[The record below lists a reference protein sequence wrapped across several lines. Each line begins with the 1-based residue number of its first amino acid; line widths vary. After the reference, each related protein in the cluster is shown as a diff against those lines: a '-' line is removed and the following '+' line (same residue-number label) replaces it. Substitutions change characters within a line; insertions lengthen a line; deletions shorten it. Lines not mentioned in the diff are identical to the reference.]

1 MPTRPYKN
9 DLDVAASL
17 LRVHASPMDVLAF
30 RVYEW
35 KTNDADL
42 AEAERNTNAR
52 ASIFLPVVVK
62 AFAEESWAKEY
73 KKAFRDLD
81 DAEKEFWK
89 DVTADKIREAWV
101 KVASLVWF
109 ALDERNGGDFSRSE
123 IAKRYDVNPGTVTKY
138 LGKAG
143 RVVEPDEIL
152 REGTAAVIPLS
163 LDYESPTAENYYTEE
178 ERQYYIA
185 ARQRYSANEGEFDLE
200 NPIISDIIHQIIL
213 NSYVMQK
220 LNREVTHGQK
230 TAKPVLLKRL
240 NELQDAN
247 AKGTKELI
255 GLQNIL
261 GKLERNEESLGA
273 LKRQYLKV
281 KEARDPG
288 AEAKMEAELFE
299 LTLKNSRYL
308 GFEN

>member
-1 MPTRPYKN
+1 MPNRRYKH
-9 DLDVAASL
+9 DLDVATSL
-17 LRVHASPMDVLAF
+17 LRTHASPLDVLGF

-52 ASIFLPVVVK
+52 AGIFLPVVVK

-73 KKAFRDLD
+73 KKAFRGLD

-101 KVASLVWF
+101 KVASLIWF

-138 LGKAG
+138 LGKAA
-143 RVVEPDEIL
+143 RVVEPNEIL
-152 REGTAAVIPLS
+152 REGTATEIPLS
-163 LDYESPTAENYYTEE
+163 LDYKSPVAENYYTDE

-185 ARQRYSANEGEFDLE
+185 ALQRYAANEGEFDLE
-200 NPIISDIIHQIIL
+200 NPIIADIIHQIIL

-220 LNREVTHGQK
+220 LNRDITHGQK
-230 TAKPVLLKRL
+230 TPKPVLLKRL
-240 NELQDAN
+240 NELQDSN
-247 AKGTKELI
+247 AKATKELI
-255 GLQNIL
+255 GLQKEL

-273 LKRQYLKV
+273 LKRQLVKV
-281 KEARDPG
+281 KEARNPG
-288 AEAKMEAELFE
+288 AEAEMEARLFE

-308 GFEN
+308 GFAN